1 MATKPLAQLH
11 QVSKIYLMGGE
22 DNKKSRRQKKVS
34 ESLKVKALNKV
45 SLKVFPKEFIAIIGS
60 SGSGK
65 STLMH
70 LMSLLDTP
78 TTGKIKFEGKKVS
91 HLSEE
96 SAALLR
102 NQKIGFVFQQ
112 FNLLARTS
120 ALENVELPLI
130 YSNVVKKERQIRAK
144 KILVKLGLGD
154 RLENTPAQL
163 SGGQQQRVAIA
174 RALINNPKI
183 IFADEPTGNL
193 DTKSGKEIMKI
204 FDQLN
209 QEGKTIIMVTHEP
222 SIAKHAKRIIRLQD
236 GKIISDT
243 TKTKS

>member
-1 MATKPLAQLH
+1 MAKEPLTQFEE
-11 QVSKIYLMGGE
+11 VSKIYVMGGIE
-22 DNKKSRRQKKVS
+22 GKKSKGKQQIDETQRVT
-34 ESLKVKALNKV
+34 ALNKV
-45 SLKVFPKEFIAIIGS
+45 SLRIFPQEFVAIIGA

-78 TTGKIKFEGKKVS
+78 TSGKIKFEGKKVS
-91 HLSEE
+91 HLSQE
-96 SAALLR
+96 SAALIR
-102 NQKIGFVFQQ
+102 NKKIGFVFQQ
-112 FNLLARTS
+112 FNLLPRTS

-130 YSNVVKKERQIRAK
+130 YSDVSKKDRQARAK
-144 KILVKLGLGD
+144 KLLVKLGLGD
-154 RLENTPAQL
+154 RLKNTPAQL

-193 DTKSGKEIMKI
+193 DTKSGSEIMKI

-209 QEGKTIIMVTHEP
+209 SEGKTIIMVTHEP
-222 SIAKHAKRIIRLQD
+222 NIAKHAKRTIHLQD
-236 GKIISDT
+236 GKIISD
-243 TKTKS
+243 SQNHQ